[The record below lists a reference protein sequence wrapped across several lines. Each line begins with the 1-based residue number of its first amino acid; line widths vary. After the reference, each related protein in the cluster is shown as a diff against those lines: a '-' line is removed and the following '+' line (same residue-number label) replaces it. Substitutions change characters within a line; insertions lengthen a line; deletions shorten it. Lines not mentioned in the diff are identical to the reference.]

1 MTSEESYRLGVG
13 AVLINQ
19 QNQVFVAQRIDT
31 PGAWQMPQGGIDEG
45 EDPRKTVMREL
56 AEEIGTDNAE
66 VIAET
71 KNWLTYDRPK
81 KVRKKVW
88 DGKYKGQKQK
98 WFALRFTGVD
108 SDIDLT
114 ADKHPEF
121 NEWKWVPITQ
131 LIKLAVPFKL
141 SLYEN
146 LVREF
151 EYLLKIK

>member
-1 MTSEESYRLGVG
+1 MTSEASYRLGVG
-13 AVLINQ
+13 AVLINRH
-19 QNQVFVAQRIDT
+19 NQIFVAQRIDT
-31 PGAWQMPQGGIDEG
+31 PGAWQMPQGGIDKN

-56 AEEIGTDNAE
+56 AEEIGTDHAE
-66 VIAET
+66 IIAET
-71 KNWLTYDRPK
+71 KNWLIYDLPK

-88 DGKYKGQKQK
+88 GGKYKGQKQK

-146 LVREF
+146 IVREF